1 MKILQI
7 IIGSPI
13 AQATGWALLH
23 SLWEGAIV
31 SAVLA
36 VVVWIT
42 RSARVRYI
50 AACLAMFAILL
61 CFLGTLIALVP
72 HELGSGA
79 RNSILMNWPNRVNV
93 PPAAAASIRLADILP
108 WLAPIWIIGV
118 VVFYL
123 RHIASWLT
131 ARRLRT
137 AGICCAPH
145 FWQERLEHLTHAL
158 RLSRPVALLESSLVA
173 TPVVI
178 GHLRPVILI
187 PIGLLTGMSV
197 EQIESIL
204 LHELAHIRRYDY
216 LVNMVQ
222 TSIESLLFYHP
233 LIWWI
238 SRVIRTERE
247 HCCDDW
253 AATISGNTYEYARAL
268 TALERSRWGAS
279 ESVLA
284 ATGGS
289 LVKRIRRLLIPAE
302 RRSFVAPVLS
312 VGLLLLA
319 AVAGL
324 MIWQVK
330 AQAQSSPA
338 PDPYTKWL
346 QEDVAYIIL
355 PAEREAFLR
364 LETNAE
370 RDQFIQQ
377 FWERRNPTPGASE
390 NPFKREHYRRIAFAN
405 LNFPTAEGTPGWKTD
420 RGRIYITF
428 GPPNELDR
436 HPDGDA
442 TTPYPW
448 ERWKYRWIEGIG
460 NDVSMEFVD
469 STRTG
474 NYRMTTDPN
483 EGTGQQYTRPQ
494 PNPR

>member
-1 MKILQI
+1 
-7 IIGSPI
+7 
-13 AQATGWALLH
+13 
-23 SLWEGAIV
+23 
-31 SAVLA
+31 
-36 VVVWIT
+36 
-42 RSARVRYI
+42 
-50 AACLAMFAILL
+50 
-61 CFLGTLIALVP
+61 
-72 HELGSGA
+72 
-79 RNSILMNWPNRVNV
+79 
-93 PPAAAASIRLADILP
+93 
-108 WLAPIWIIGV
+108 
-118 VVFYL
+118 
-123 RHIASWLT
+123 
-131 ARRLRT
+131 
-137 AGICCAPH
+137 
-145 FWQERLEHLTHAL
+145 
-158 RLSRPVALLESSLVA
+158 
-173 TPVVI
+173 VI
-178 GHLRPVILI
+178 GHLRPLILI

-233 LIWWI
+233 LVWWI

-253 AATISGNTYEYARAL
+253 AATVSGNTHEYARAL

-279 ESVLA
+279 ESALA

-289 LVKRIRRLLIPAE
+289 LVKRVRRLLIPAE

-319 AVAGL
+319 TAAGL
-324 MIWQVK
+324 LTWQAK

-346 QEDVAYIIL
+346 QRDVAYIIL

-370 RDQFIQQ
+370 REQFIQQ

-390 NPFKREHYRRIAFAN
+390 NPFKLEHYRRIAFAN
-405 LNFPTAEGTPGWKTD
+405 LHFPTAEGTPGWKTD
-420 RGRIYITF
+420 RGRIYIVF
-428 GPPNELDR
+428 GPPDEKDE
-436 HPDGDA
+436 HPNGDSA
-442 TTPYPW
+442 RPYPYEDW
-448 ERWKYRWIEGIG
+448 TYRFIDGIG

-494 PNPR
+494 PNAR